1 MELLTSK
8 PVPNLSMS
16 LTHAS
21 LLSPTIISSI
31 CPRQAKG
38 VACRHLLSSEDHSVA
53 LLQQNKLVW
62 AREEALA
69 SIVAVEI
76 IELPMSDID
85 QAIEKEF
92 DQKESK
98 YESITILI
106 ALIKI

>member
-8 PVPNLSMS
+8 SLPNLSMS

-21 LLSPTIISSI
+21 LISPTIMASV

-38 VACRHLLSSEDHSVA
+38 VTCRHLLSSQDHSVA
-53 LLQQNKLVW
+53 LLQHNKLIW
-62 AREEALA
+62 TREEALS

-76 IELPMSDID
+76 IELPMSDRD

-98 YESITILI
+98 YKT
-106 ALIKI
+106 